1 MGILEAAFVGGK
13 WGIWNLQLLGSVMPS
28 EDPWVQDLTDGAF
41 PPERMLSGQA
51 CWVPDTHPSG
61 ALFPGIQSI
70 GQGGSFAVVQE
81 DSRGHVPPAISSW
94 VRAELGPF

>member
-1 MGILEAAFVGGK
+1 MGNLESAAYGVCDAALRGS
-13 WGIWNLQLLGSVMPS
+13 LGTSP
-28 EDPWVQDLTDGAF
+28 DRQACKH
-41 PPERMLSGQA
+41 PERMLSGQA

-70 GQGGSFAVVQE
+70 GQVGIFAVVQE